1 MQDIEVIQH
10 KIFEIRGFR
19 VMFDFDLAAL
29 YSIENRVL
37 KQSVRRNINRFP
49 EDFMFTLTRF
59 ELNQLLISGVS
70 QIVIPPEYNFGAT
83 TPMVFTEQGVAMLSG
98 VLRSE
103 KAIEVNISIMRAF
116 VKMRQFLIQNNELFH
131 SIAELKV
138 KIQQLEQ
145 SGEET
150 LAAVNDLSED
160 VRTEIDD
167 IYIALSQLA
176 NKNDTK
182 KRNQI
187 GYIKST
193 E

>member
-10 KIFEIRGFR
+10 KIFEIRGVR

-29 YSIENRVL
+29 FSIENRVL

-49 EDFMFTLTRF
+49 EDFMFILTKN
-59 ELNQLLISGVS
+59 ELNQLFYSGVS
-70 QIVIPPEYNFGAT
+70 QIVIPPDYNFGAT
-83 TPMVFTEQGVAMLSG
+83 MPMAFTEQGVAMLSG
-98 VLRSE
+98 ILRSE

-116 VKMRQFLIQNNELFH
+116 VKMRQFIIQNNELFH
-131 SIAELKV
+131 SIAELKL
-138 KIQQLEQ
+138 KIEQLEQ

-150 LAAVNDLSED
+150 LAAINDLSED
-160 VRTEIDD
+160 VRAEIDD

-176 NKNDTK
+176 NKKDTT
-182 KRNQI
+182 KRNPI
-187 GYIKST
+187 GYIKSA